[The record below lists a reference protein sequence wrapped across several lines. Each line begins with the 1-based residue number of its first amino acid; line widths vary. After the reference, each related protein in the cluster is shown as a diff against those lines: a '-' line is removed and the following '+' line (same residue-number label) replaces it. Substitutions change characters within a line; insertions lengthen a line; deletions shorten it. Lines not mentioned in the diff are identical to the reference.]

1 MGPNDTARS
10 RQEIAT
16 KRATRRGGGLRSRGG
31 SGRAPSESFMEMLV
45 RSDEFAPMVQ
55 EFDAAAARAAGAR
68 GRKRVTKS
76 DLKRRD
82 TAYGAHTTGRRSAPG
97 TAAPFCIG
105 REQCAT
111 GTVQNARYPLQNLRG

>member
-16 KRATRRGGGLRSRGG
+16 KRATRWGGLRSEGR
-31 SGRAPSESFMEMLV
+31 SGRCPSEGFMGMLV
-45 RSDEFAPMVQ
+45 LSDEFAPMVQ
-55 EFDAAAARAAGAR
+55 EIDAAAARAAGAR

-76 DLKRRD
+76 DLERQD
-82 TAYGAHTTGRRSAPG
+82 AAHGAPTAGRRSTSG
-97 TAAPFCIG
+97 TAVPFCPG
-105 REQCAT
+105 RERAAT